1 MEENTKSGSF
11 LTESCGRKPT
21 APTTQNYHFFDA
33 APKWKADTD
42 SGLSLMVRL
51 VNLSARQK
59 FIVPAQFLAPNLR
72 YFFFVI
78 FQAIKITKLD

>member
-51 VNLSARQK
+51 VNLSARKNLSSQLNSWRHTSG
-59 FIVPAQFLAPNLR
+59 IFL
-72 YFFFVI
+72 
-78 FQAIKITKLD
+78 